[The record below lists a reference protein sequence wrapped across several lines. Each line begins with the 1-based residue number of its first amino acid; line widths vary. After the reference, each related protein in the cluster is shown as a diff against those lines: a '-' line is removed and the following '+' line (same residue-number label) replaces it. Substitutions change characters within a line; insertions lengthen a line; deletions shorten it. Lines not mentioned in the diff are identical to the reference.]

1 MRRAGR
7 MRTSLSGAAML
18 VAAMIFAACES
29 ADKAPA
35 TAAIT
40 AAQSA
45 LDAVRGE
52 AAKWVPDQLA
62 SAEKALA
69 AAKESFEKK
78 DYKAALT
85 GAQDVAA
92 KAKDLGAAATAAAA
106 AAEAKKVELT
116 KAWDQMSAG
125 VPKMAEAI
133 KSRVDILSQSK
144 KLPAGL
150 DKDKLEGAKAGL
162 AALNQSWTEASDAFK
177 AGNVTDAV
185 AKATAAKTKAV
196 EVMTAL
202 NMTVPE
208 AAK

>member
-1 MRRAGR
+1 MV
-7 MRTSLSGAAML
+7 
-18 VAAMIFAACES
+18 VAAVVLVACES

-35 TAAIT
+35 AAAIT

-62 SAEKALA
+62 SAESALA
-69 AAKESFEKK
+69 AARANFEKK

-92 KAKDLGAAATAAAA
+92 KAKDLGTAAASA
-106 AAEAKKVELT
+106 AAAKKAELT
-116 KAWDQMSAG
+116 QAWDEASAG

-162 AALNQSWTEASDAFK
+162 ATLNQSWTEASDAFK
-177 AGNVTDAV
+177 SGNMTDAV
-185 AKATAAKTKAV
+185 AKAKAAKTKAV

-208 AAK
+208 GAK